1 LGDIGGESEGGKKG
15 ERKGKGVRGKTGYL
29 KSYSSLFR
37 VKIDMS
43 DDKDLLKLFIESG
56 WMVSIIGAAGML
68 ARLISSPLK
77 RANWTDYLRKI
88 IVASITSTIAW
99 FVVEQMDIS
108 SITKAITYGVVG
120 VVSPELIDALINLS
134 KSISKNPSKFIKR

>member
-1 LGDIGGESEGGKKG
+1 
-15 ERKGKGVRGKTGYL
+15 
-29 KSYSSLFR
+29 
-37 VKIDMS
+37 MS
-43 DDKDLLKLFIESG
+43 DDKDLFKLFLESG
-56 WMVSIIGAAGML
+56 WMVSIIGGAGMI
-68 ARLISSPLK
+68 ARLISNPLK
-77 RANWTDYLRKI
+77 KANWTDYLRRI

-99 FVVEQMDIS
+99 FIVEQIDIS

>member
-1 LGDIGGESEGGKKG
+1 
-15 ERKGKGVRGKTGYL
+15 
-29 KSYSSLFR
+29 
-37 VKIDMS
+37 
-43 DDKDLLKLFIESG
+43 
-56 WMVSIIGAAGML
+56 
-68 ARLISSPLK
+68 
-77 RANWTDYLRKI
+77 LRKI

>member
-1 LGDIGGESEGGKKG
+1 
-15 ERKGKGVRGKTGYL
+15 
-29 KSYSSLFR
+29 
-37 VKIDMS
+37 
-43 DDKDLLKLFIESG
+43 
-56 WMVSIIGAAGML
+56 ML
-68 ARLISSPLK
+68 ARLISNPLK
-77 RANWTDYLRKI
+77 QANWTDYLRKI

>member
-1 LGDIGGESEGGKKG
+1 
-15 ERKGKGVRGKTGYL
+15 
-29 KSYSSLFR
+29 
-37 VKIDMS
+37 MS
-43 DDKDLLKLFIESG
+43 DDKDLFKLFLESG

-68 ARLISSPLK
+68 ARLISNPLK
-77 RANWTDYLRKI
+77 QANWTDYLRKI